1 MRRGADRG
9 GPRRASAAPSTKRI
23 GQPSERSELSLQRR
37 KSLVSWKRPPLP
49 PRWHTFPDYQRL
61 WRAKPPSPTPS
72 VAIANNLTRG
82 LALAPVTS
90 HRVSG
95 EPPPPPLSSGEPL
108 ALRAPAWSM
117 KHMPPTSS
125 PIRSDGLL
133 ANHVGKPVIS
143 ADYSPISRPD
153 ISHPPPGVQLDAVA
167 LRSRS
172 TLDVRR
178 PVEGSRPAPAP
189 SNS

>member
-1 MRRGADRG
+1 MTLLGKPLPLLVSGRPSILSVYFIVRLFYTLFYNREAWFHGAT
-9 GPRRASAAPSTKRI
+9 SAPSGGT
-23 GQPSERSELSLQRR
+23 PSQTISGSGAGNQ
-37 KSLVSWKRPPLP
+37 
-49 PRWHTFPDYQRL
+49 
-61 WRAKPPSPTPS
+61 PSPTPS
-72 VAIANNLTRG
+72 AVIANNLTRG

-95 EPPPPPLSSGEPL
+95 EPPPLSSGEPL

-117 KHMPPTSS
+117 KHMPPTAS
-125 PIRSDGLL
+125 PIRPDGVL

-143 ADYSPISRPD
+143 ADHSPISRPD
-153 ISHPPPGVQLDAVA
+153 KPSAVPGVQPLDAVA

-172 TLDVRR
+172 TLVVRR